1 MTIPLVS
8 VIIPAYNHE
17 KYIVRCLK
25 SVYQSEYNNIELIVL
40 DDGASDN
47 TFELASDWI
56 GDNKDRFKRA
66 IIKKQKN
73 AGVCTTLN
81 RLVALSKGDFITPV
95 ASDDMM
101 SPDGITKRINY
112 LLDNQSLLAVFGNA
126 YLIDESDRII
136 SRDFIADYYNSSKK
150 ALKNPGLITS
160 ELILNW
166 CVPGPVFM
174 ARREAYD
181 PGKGVGLYDESLVGE
196 DRDFYLRLLSKN
208 LLGFIDENVAL
219 YRQTPSSLSRNH
231 ANGLRVLPYW
241 IESDYKNLEAFHG
254 FNKVFLRFI
263 AFKKSRELEYLK
275 KRTIGRR
282 IIKILFNIL
291 NILIYRIHLVRVSII
306 CMFIPA

>member
-17 KYIVRCLK
+17 KYIIRCLK
-25 SVYQSEYNNIELIVL
+25 SVYQSDYNNIELIVL
-40 DDGASDN
+40 DDGSTDN
-47 TFELASDWI
+47 TFKLASDWI
-56 GDNKDRFKRA
+56 HDNKDRFKRV

-101 SPDGITKRINY
+101 YPDGITKRMDY
-112 LLDNQSLLAVFGNA
+112 LMDNQSLLAVFGNA

-136 SRDFIADYYNSSKK
+136 SRDFIADYYDSSKK
-150 ALKNPGLITS
+150 ALKNPSLIAA

-174 ARREAYD
+174 ARRESYD
-181 PGKGVGLYDESLVGE
+181 PEKGIGLYDESLVGE
-196 DRDFYLRLLSKN
+196 DRDYYLRLLSKN
-208 LLGFIDENVAL
+208 LLGFIDEPVAL

-231 ANGLRVLPYW
+231 ANSIWVLPYW
-241 IESDYKNLEAFHG
+241 IKSDYKNLESFHG
-254 FNKVFLRFI
+254 LNKIFLKFI
-263 AFKKSRELEYLK
+263 AFKKFRELEYMK
-275 KRTIGRR
+275 NRTIGRR
-282 IIKILFNIL
+282 IMKILFNML
-291 NILIYRIHLVRVSII
+291 NVLLYRIHLVHVSII
-306 CMFIPA
+306 CMFNPA